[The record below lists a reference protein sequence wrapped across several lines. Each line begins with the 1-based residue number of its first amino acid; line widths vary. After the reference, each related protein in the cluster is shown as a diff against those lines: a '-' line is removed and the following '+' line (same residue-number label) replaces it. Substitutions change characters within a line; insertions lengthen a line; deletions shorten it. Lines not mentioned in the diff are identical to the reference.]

1 LAADRYKG
9 KLRIRSC
16 GLLFDGDRILLIKLH
31 SPVNDQPVWLPPGGG
46 VGAGETLESALIR
59 EFHEETGL
67 QVESR
72 GLKMVHELVRP
83 PYHSIEMYFECRKTG
98 GSLKLGFDPEHEKE
112 NQILLDL
119 KFVPINELG
128 KIEVYPEILRTE
140 INGIK
145 DRNLEVIHSKTLSPE
160 IND

>member
-1 LAADRYKG
+1 
-9 KLRIRSC
+9 
-16 GLLFDGDRILLIKLH
+16 
-31 SPVNDQPVWLPPGGG
+31 
-46 VGAGETLESALIR
+46 
-59 EFHEETGL
+59 
-67 QVESR
+67 
-72 GLKMVHELVRP
+72 
-83 PYHSIEMYFECRKTG
+83 
-98 GSLKLGFDPEHEKE
+98 LKLGFDPEHEKE

-140 INGIK
+140 INFIK